1 MKCKRCKETKPTKD
15 FWHGPNKCQ
24 ALDHC
29 AACKD
34 HQQCNVKKCKAWR
47 DPDAEHW
54 TAKQKILVCGAC
66 KSERGCTDK
75 ETPLNI

>member
-1 MKCKRCKETKPTKD
+1 MKRKRCKETKPRSD

-34 HQQCNVKKCKAWR
+34 LKLCAVEACEAWR

-54 TAKQKILVCGAC
+54 TARQTILVCGAC
-66 KSERGCTDK
+66 TSERGCTDK
-75 ETPLNI
+75 EHP